1 MEIVIVKEFENWP
14 LFDGVMCRIWWFT
27 F

>member
-14 LFDGVMCRIWWFT
+14 LFDGVMCRI
-27 F
+27 